1 VLIRR
6 RVWGVIR
13 PGRISHQASRTKPVA
28 ATFAALVV
36 LVGCSGEDKQARQ
49 RCLDEAY
56 NAAEAAAVARL
67 FDQGKL
73 GSQKKVEAELGVP
86 GRPGS
91 DYFDS
96 AGHLIPYR
104 ELPDRAHKIQLL
116 TWMHNDKDVAEKT
129 FEARQAARANA
140 HPDC

>member
-1 VLIRR
+1 MSSRLFRT
-6 RVWGVIR
+6 
-13 PGRISHQASRTKPVA
+13 ASGSL
-28 ATFAALVV
+28 AALVV
-36 LVGCSGEDKQARQ
+36 ASGCSGDNKEARQ

-56 NAAEAAAVARL
+56 NAAEAAAVSRMY
-67 FDQGKL
+67 DQGKL

-96 AGHLIPYR
+96 QGHLIPYR
-104 ELPDRAHKIQLL
+104 QLPDVAHKIQFL
-116 TWMHNDKDVAEKT
+116 TWMHNDKNVAEKT
-129 FEARQAARANA
+129 FEARQAARLNA

>member
-13 PGRISHQASRTKPVA
+13 PGRISRHASLTSVVL
-28 ATFAALVV
+28 AALVV
-36 LVGCSGEDKQARQ
+36 AAGCGGGDKEAKQ
-49 RCLDEAY
+49 RCVDEAR
-56 NAAEAAAVARL
+56 NAAEAAVVARMY
-67 FDQGKL
+67 DEGKL
-73 GSQKKVEAELGVP
+73 GSRKKVEAELGVP

-96 AGHLIPYR
+96 EGHLIPYR
-104 ELPDRAHKIQLL
+104 KLPDRAHKIQLL
-116 TWMHNDKDVAEKT
+116 VWMRNDADVAEKT
-129 FEARQAARANA
+129 REARQTAIANA

>member
-1 VLIRR
+1 VSSLLF
-6 RVWGVIR
+6 
-13 PGRISHQASRTKPVA
+13 RTGS
-28 ATFAALVV
+28 FAALALAAVV
-36 LVGCSGEDKQARQ
+36 VASACGGEDKQAKQ

-56 NAAEAAAVARL
+56 NAAEAAAVGRL
-67 FDQGKL
+67 YDQGKL
-73 GSQKKVEAELGVP
+73 GSQKKVERELGVR

-96 AGHLIPYR
+96 SGHLIPYR
-104 ELPDRAHKIQLL
+104 ELPDVAHKIQFL
-116 TWMHNDKDVAEKT
+116 TWMRNDRNVAEKT

>member
-1 VLIRR
+1 MCSRL
-6 RVWGVIR
+6 
-13 PGRISHQASRTKPVA
+13 SRTA
-28 ATFAALVV
+28 SFAAALAVLVV
-36 LVGCSGEDKQARQ
+36 ASGCSGEDKQAKQ

-67 FDQGKL
+67 YDEGKL
-73 GSQKKVEAELGVP
+73 GSQKKVEKELGVP

-104 ELPDRAHKIQLL
+104 ELPDRPHKIQLL
-116 TWMHNDKDVAEKT
+116 TWMHNDNDVAEKT